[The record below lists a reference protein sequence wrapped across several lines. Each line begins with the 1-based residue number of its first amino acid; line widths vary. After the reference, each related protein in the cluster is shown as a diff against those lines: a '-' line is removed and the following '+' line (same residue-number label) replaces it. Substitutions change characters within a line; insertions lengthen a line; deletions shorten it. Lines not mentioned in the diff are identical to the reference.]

1 MPSLQKIFSGRP
13 NILVGQPMLVQPKYN
28 PTKTYCY
35 FIQKYDLEVDLF
47 KKDWPKNSQGR
58 PFSFYKPGL

>member
-35 FIQKYDLEVDLF
+35 FISKI
-47 KKDWPKNSQGR
+47 R
-58 PFSFYKPGL
+58 PRG